1 MKALM
6 IEHLGETG
14 TIREVPAPQPGA
26 GEVLVRIT
34 AAGVNPVDWKIRDG
48 GQHPMPFVLGQDFAG
63 IVVSAGANAY
73 KYNVDDRVFGIA
85 RAHGSYAQFTTVPEA
100 DDQSPICKI
109 PEGVGDA
116 DAAALP
122 TAGLTAL
129 ASVEMLGVKQ
139 NTRLLIL
146 GVTGGVGS
154 FASQIAHARGA
165 HVIGTGNSAH
175 AAGATSYGVD
185 EYIAY
190 DTTDIA
196 DALAKGDKVDAVID
210 LVDDEG
216 TIERLQPLLREG
228 GSILSTIGALDPA
241 YWQSRGITAH
251 NLVMNKTPQSSH
263 AGLRELVRMV
273 EDGTVRVKIGA
284 ERDLRDAA
292 QALEDSKA
300 GKVDGK
306 MVITVETG
314 TI

>member
-14 TIREVPAPQPGA
+14 AIRDVPTPQPGN

-34 AAGVNPVDWKIRDG
+34 AASVNPVDWKIRDG
-48 GQHPMPFVLGQDFAG
+48 GTRPMPFVVGQDFAG
-63 IVVSAGANAY
+63 IVVSTGPNAF
-73 KYNVDDRVFGIA
+73 KYTIDDRVFGIA
-85 RAHGSYAQFTTVPEA
+85 RGHGSYAQFTVLPEA
-100 DDQSPICKI
+100 DNQSPICKI
-109 PEGVGDA
+109 PEDVGDA

-129 ASVEMLGVKQ
+129 AALEMLGVTKD
-139 NTRLLIL
+139 TRLLIL
-146 GVTGGVGS
+146 GATGGVGS
-154 FASQIAHARGA
+154 FATQMAHARGA
-165 HVIGTGNSAH
+165 HVIGTGKSTHESDAKQ
-175 AAGATSYGVD
+175 YGVD
-185 EYIAY
+185 EFVAY
-190 DTTDIA
+190 DKRDVVE
-196 DALAKGDKVDAVID
+196 ALEGKAVDAIID
-210 LVDDEG
+210 LVDDEE
-216 TIERLQPLLREG
+216 TIERLHPIVRQG
-228 GSILSTIGALDPA
+228 GSILSTIGALDA
-241 YWQSRGITAH
+241 DRWRDRGITAH
-251 NLVMNKTPQSSH
+251 NLVMNETPQSSH

-284 ERDLRDAA
+284 ERDLHDAA